1 LEHKIPALI
10 IQPIVENSIG
20 HGLMKRISGG
30 MVKITAK
37 KNDDFIEITVED
49 DGIGIQQERLE
60 KLLNN
65 SFTGSIGLK
74 NVNKRLLNEYGQ
86 GILIESKIG
95 IGTIVTIKIPIKV
108 EEFQIGGT
116 NYD

>member
-10 IQPIVENSIG
+10 IQPIVENSIC

-30 MVKITAK
+30 TVKITAK
-37 KNDDFIEITVED
+37 KSDDFIEITVKD
-49 DGIGIQQERLE
+49 DGVGIQQERLE

-74 NVNKRLLNEYGQ
+74 NVNKRLFNEYGQ
-86 GILIESKIG
+86 GILINSEIG
-95 IGTIVTIKIPIKV
+95 VGTIVTINIPIKV
-108 EEFQIGGT
+108 
-116 NYD
+116 